1 MYVYL
6 ILFFLI
12 FVGMMILH
20 PKYFSIYLQQNH
32 SLSITLRK
40 FKIDTLLFN
49 NRVLLRLSV
58 VNDLFLNFQ
67 SIADTY
73 KVL

>member
-12 FVGMMILH
+12 FVGIMILH
-20 PKYFSIYLQQNH
+20 PKYFSIYLQHNH
-32 SLSITLRK
+32 SLSIMLRK

-58 VNDLFLNFQ
+58 VNDLFLNFE